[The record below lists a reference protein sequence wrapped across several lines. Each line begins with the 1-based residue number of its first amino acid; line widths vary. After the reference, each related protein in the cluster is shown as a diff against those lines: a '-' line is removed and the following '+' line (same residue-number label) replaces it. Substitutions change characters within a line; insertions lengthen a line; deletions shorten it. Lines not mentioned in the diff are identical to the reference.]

1 MHEICLALK
10 HLHDSNIAHRW
21 DFDAKKLLKAF
32 SNKFSIFRD
41 LKPENLLYTS
51 PHCDAI
57 IKLTDFG
64 FAVNMLLLQKFV
76 IIE

>member
-1 MHEICLALK
+1 M
-10 HLHDSNIAHRW
+10 IAISHTGGTLTQ
-21 DFDAKKLLKAF
+21 KKLLKDF
-32 SNKFSIFRD
+32 RNSFSIFRD

-64 FAVNMLLLQKFV
+64 FAVKMLLLQKFV
-76 IIE
+76 ILK